1 MESFL
6 ESIDMDNLKSMI
18 ANDSDYDDEVV
29 DMGAAFNER
38 MSQTS
43 EIGSKSAKSNIKS
56 PKNKYKRPTF
66 HI

>member
-6 ESIDMDNLKSMI
+6 ESIDMENLKSMI
-18 ANDSDYDDEVV
+18 ANDSDYDDEV
-29 DMGAAFNER
+29 DMAAYNER